1 MQDRYSGYCCT
12 TWIAETTNQPAEQ
25 TVLMDFLLQVNLWC
39 FLSSY
44 IVALIA
50 EVAQFIRV
58 RTRPLQML
66 VFVAVVAGLIAHTA
80 YLIARFQS
88 SGLPPLVGSSH
99 DWLLVLA
106 WLGVV
111 LLVILIFRTRS
122 SQGIF
127 LLPPVVFL
135 ILLALSVDASPADV
149 ERSGAGRW
157 WTMLHA
163 ASLAIGIALVAAAS
177 GSALMYLLQYRKL
190 QGKITWVHRLRLP
203 NLERLTT
210 VNYWLVLSCFPLLTI
225 GLFTGFV
232 LSGAAPAGGLQPWR
246 DPIVWATIVV
256 WLIMSVNLVLLFR
269 RKDQTGRM
277 VARRTL
283 LAGGLLL
290 VTIFG
295 LTFVTGGIHND
306 SDVSR
311 ARTDLNHS

>member
-1 MQDRYSGYCCT
+1 
-12 TWIAETTNQPAEQ
+12 
-25 TVLMDFLLQVNLWC
+25 MDFLLQVKLWC
-39 FLSSY
+39 FLSTY
-44 IVALIA
+44 VVALIA
-50 EVAQFIRV
+50 EVAQFIHV
-58 RTRPLQML
+58 RTRTLQIL
-66 VFVAVVAGLIAHTA
+66 VFIAVVAGLTAHTA
-80 YLIARFQS
+80 YLMARFQS

-127 LLPPVVFL
+127 LLPVVVFL
-135 ILLALSVDASPADV
+135 VLLAVSVDASPADV
-149 ERSGAGRW
+149 ERTGAGRW

-163 ASLAIGIALVAAAS
+163 ASLAVGIALVAAAS

-190 QGKITWVHRLRLP
+190 QGKIAWVRRLRLP
-203 NLERLTT
+203 NLERLTA

-232 LSGAAPAGGLQPWR
+232 LSGGAPGGVSRPWQ
-246 DPIVWATIVV
+246 DPIVWATITV
-256 WLIMSVNLVLLFR
+256 WLIMSVNLALLFR

-306 SDVSR
+306 SGSDAPDVH
-311 ARTDLNHS
+311 TDLNHS